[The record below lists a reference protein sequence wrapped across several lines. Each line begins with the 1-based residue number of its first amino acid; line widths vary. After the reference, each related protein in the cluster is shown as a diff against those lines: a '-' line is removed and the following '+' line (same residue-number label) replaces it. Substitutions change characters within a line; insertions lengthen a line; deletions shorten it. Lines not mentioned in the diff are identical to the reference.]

1 MALKTNFTD
10 DILSESMNGKRQYN
24 VTENSNGTKS
34 LEDVTDY
41 QSVGSTFSAK
51 DMNETNA
58 AVNQA
63 YDDMGDEFN
72 PEVDYAVGDYTIR
85 NNKVWKFTTAHP
97 AGAWDE
103 SHVKATK
110 ILSEARELTEKFEDA
125 AKKIVVL
132 WTNPEWNS
140 STNLTPFVAQEIQI
154 DNISDFD
161 MIGICH
167 SVYNNTSNYF
177 NFFLNIF
184 NKELNLTET
193 FSVVNTTDYYVRLYY
208 RKFII
213 TQSGIKFDIG
223 YSNSHTQV
231 TASNNYAIPVK
242 IIGIKF

>member
-110 ILSEARELTEKFEDA
+110 ILSEARELTE
-125 AKKIVVL
+125 
-132 WTNPEWNS
+132 
-140 STNLTPFVAQEIQI
+140 NLTSV
-154 DNISDFD
+154 
-161 MIGICH
+161 IG
-167 SVYNNTSNYF
+167 F
-177 NFFLNIF
+177 P
-184 NKELNLTET
+184 
-193 FSVVNTTDYYVRLYY
+193 D
-208 RKFII
+208 
-213 TQSGIKFDIG
+213 
-223 YSNSHTQV
+223 YSNSEMLITNKKGSG
-231 TASNNYAIPVK
+231 TITENGWLAIIESGAASEMTVKINNKISYTVRLANSLTIPVTTGDTWEVTYFTANCYLWFIPNK
-242 IIGIKF
+242 VF

>member
-1 MALKTNFTD
+1 MGFIKKIWKDRISEFPTRRSLTKTDGT
-10 DILSESMNGKRQYN
+10 SEL
-24 VTENSNGTKS
+24 VTVARSEGMISEEG
-34 LEDVTDY
+34 DA
-41 QSVGSTFSAK
+41 FSAEN
-51 DMNETNA
+51 MNDFENRVA
-58 AVNQA
+58 N
-63 YDDMGDEFN
+63 GF
-72 PEVDYAVGDYTIR
+72 
-85 NNKVWKFTTAHP
+85 
-97 AGAWDE
+97 
-103 SHVKATK
+103 
-110 ILSEARELTEKFEDA
+110 SELNEKFEDA

>member
-1 MALKTNFTD
+1 MAKNTLPEDFKD
-10 DILSESMNGKRQYN
+10 DILSESMNGRRRYQMISN
-24 VTENSNGTKS
+24 ADGTVSFVDVTEYS
-34 LEDVTDY
+34 
-41 QSVGSTFSAK
+41 QVGSNFGQAQI
-51 DMNETNA
+51 NATNV
-58 AVNQA
+58 AVNESADKNKIIDSKEDLLANTQA
-63 YDDMGDEFN
+63 GMM
-72 PEVDYAVGDYTIR
+72 
-85 NNKVWKFTTAHP
+85 
-97 AGAWDE
+97 AGALA
-103 SHVKATK
+103 VKE
-110 ILSEARELTEKFEDA
+110 IRSELNENLKDA

-167 SVYNNTSNYF
+167 SVYNNTRNYF

-184 NKELNLTET
+184 NKENNLTET
-193 FSVVNTTDYYVRLYY
+193 FSEVKVTEYYVRLYY

-231 TASNNYAIPVK
+231 AANNSYAIPVK

>member
-110 ILSEARELTEKFEDA
+110 ILSEARELTENIKNLVLLWENTNNLNFA
-125 AKKIVVL
+125 AQTITLSSGNYDYLEVFYATSDGAKIVEVSSCKALKGFSLAFQDVL
-132 WTNPEWNS
+132 ATSTYS
-140 STNLTPFVAQEIQI
+140 SVVRRSVTFVSE
-154 DNISDFD
+154 
-161 MIGICH
+161 
-167 SVYNNTSNYF
+167 
-177 NFFLNIF
+177 
-184 NKELNLTET
+184 TE
-193 FSVVNTTDYYVRLYY
+193 FSVSNCIRNDTVINSQYQYGKTDNKRIFPYKIYGG
-208 RKFII
+208 KF
-213 TQSGIKFDIG
+213 
-223 YSNSHTQV
+223 
-231 TASNNYAIPVK
+231 
-242 IIGIKF
+242 